1 MLVLQLI
8 ILYVDVMK
16 TLNRLNENVSSKIM
30 IEIKSVVNISSIS
43 NIKSNFQKRSKIFVF
58 RNLIKIVIIMFGFG
72 GSKNMDEILFQLK
85 FSSKQLDRLSKK
97 AEKEQKKEEAQIKKA
112 LEKGDVERARIY
124 AENAV
129 RKKNESLNYLRMSS
143 KIDATASRVQSAVTM
158 KGVSKNM
165 EGVVKALDKA
175 INSMELQKISEVMD
189 KFEQQFEDLDV
200 QTSVME
206 NAMGTATTTTTPASQ
221 VDDLIKQVA
230 EESGLEISAQM
241 ASAPTSTIGE
251 TVAASTVKDDPLS
264 RRLAALRD

>member
-1 MLVLQLI
+1 
-8 ILYVDVMK
+8 
-16 TLNRLNENVSSKIM
+16 
-30 IEIKSVVNISSIS
+30 
-43 NIKSNFQKRSKIFVF
+43 
-58 RNLIKIVIIMFGFG
+58 MFGW
-72 GSKNMDEILFQLK
+72 GSNKSMDETLFQLK
-85 FSSKQLDRLSKK
+85 FCSKQLERLSKK

-143 KIDATASRVQSAVTM
+143 KVDATASRVQSAVTM
-158 KGVSKNM
+158 KGVAKNM

-189 KFEQQFEDLDV
+189 KFESQFEDLDV
-200 QTSVME
+200 HTSVME

-241 ASAPTSTIGE
+241 VSAPTNTIGD
-251 TVAASTVKDDPLS
+251 TVAASATTDDPLS